1 MRLAIID
8 EEVQSMLLRFPSVLR
23 ELVSRVE
30 QRANTLALQ
39 LALAQMP
46 RLEARMLAL
55 LWHLADRFGRV
66 ERAGVVLPVR
76 LSQGMLAELV
86 YARRPS
92 VTTAL
97 KRLSQRG
104 LLTRHSDG
112 RTTLHG
118 APPSGSA
125 RGLMPPAERFIREAV
140 AT

>member
-55 LWHLADRFGRV
+55 PWHLADRSAASSVGRRRAAGAPV
-66 ERAGVVLPVR
+66 AGECSPSWSTRAGPR
-76 LSQGMLAELV
+76 
-86 YARRPS
+86 
-92 VTTAL
+92 
-97 KRLSQRG
+97 
-104 LLTRHSDG
+104 
-112 RTTLHG
+112 
-118 APPSGSA
+118 
-125 RGLMPPAERFIREAV
+125 
-140 AT
+140 